1 MVISSWVLVAL
12 VLLTSPLMASS
23 ASPPPI
29 PGFSEQVCT
38 TPSRHRR
45 LSSCPPVP
53 SFPSPLSS
61 PLTAHP
67 GGASRWKTPGPLSV
81 CEPAPVRPD
90 QLHRHESSSSS
101 SPVTRPLNLSSFTL
115 LGLHFGIFPRPLG
128 QIVTHANVT
137 ELRLS
142 ISKNSWNLESWG
154 LPPRSVVSGAE
165 LSAWFEDPS
174 RFVSKSLVFL
184 ACASQSLPFS
194 FPAAPTR
201 TGRS

>member
-101 SPVTRPLNLSSFTL
+101 SCSSSCSSPRHPHVECLSCCGLFHFARAPLWDLSSSPGSDCHARQRHRTSPLHLQEL
-115 LGLHFGIFPRPLG
+115 LEPRVVGASSPLCR
-128 QIVTHANVT
+128 
-137 ELRLS
+137 LR
-142 ISKNSWNLESWG
+142 
-154 LPPRSVVSGAE
+154 
-165 LSAWFEDPS
+165 
-174 RFVSKSLVFL
+174 
-184 ACASQSLPFS
+184 C
-194 FPAAPTR
+194 
-201 TGRS
+201 